1 MDDIMKFDSE
11 MAWLVAYMRF
21 SLFIVILNC
30 SYVFRCDIIVV
41 VIIIII
47 RLSYV
52 MKVSLN
58 SLTISQPVFYTS
70 LHVCVP

>member
-58 SLTISQPVFYTS
+58 SLTISQPIF
-70 LHVCVP
+70 